1 MKKSILIAAALLLLG
16 AMIPGQPAQA
26 ADNWPKGK
34 KITCIIPWKA
44 GGSADTMARQ
54 LIKFWEPLLGANIII
69 SNREGAATLLGTE
82 LFLKQPKDGSCIYI
96 GTQMYLSAGVVLQGA
111 KFSMDDF
118 AVINFQQFDPITI
131 AVHEESAYKTFQDLV
146 DDIKARPGQVKCG
159 LIYGGAPHLGAVV
172 LQEKLGLDYKDVT
185 YDSGNGYRTAL
196 LGKHVDF
203 IVSNANG
210 DRAIQG
216 KARVLAVADDQRS
229 SIWPDAPTFNEVLG
243 INDFPKLGS
252 ARFVTVHREFKEKY
266 PDRFNKLVE
275 TYKKAFE
282 DPEYVKMREAS
293 GEAEVSF
300 YRGPEESDKMNKALH
315 ALLEQYKS
323 RVDTTQK

>member
-1 MKKSILIAAALLLLG
+1 MKKFVGFVLACMMFACAALS
-16 AMIPGQPAQA
+16 QA
-26 ADNWPKGK
+26 ADNWPQGK
-34 KITCIIPWKA
+34 KITVIVPWAA

-54 LIKFWEPLLGANIII
+54 LIKFWEPVLGTNIIV

-82 LFLKQPKDGSCIYI
+82 LFLKQPQDGSYMYI
-96 GTQMYLSAGVVLQGA
+96 GTQMYMSAGVVLQGA

-118 AVINFQQFDPITI
+118 AVINFQQFDPITV
-131 AVHEESAYKTFQDLV
+131 AVHEESKYKTFQDLI

-159 LIYGGAPHLGAVV
+159 IIYGGAPHLGAVV
-172 LQEKLGLDYKDVT
+172 LREKLGLDFKDVT

-210 DRAIQG
+210 DRAIKG

-229 SIWPDAPTFNEVLG
+229 VIWPDAPTFNEVLKVS
-243 INDFPKLGS
+243 DFPKLGS
-252 ARFVTVHREFKEKY
+252 ARFVAVHKGFKDKY
-266 PDRFNKLVE
+266 PERFAKLVE

-282 DPEYVKMREAS
+282 DPEYVKLREAN
-293 GEAEVSF
+293 GEDTVSS
-300 YRGPEESDKMNKALH
+300 YRGPEASDQMNKDLH
-315 ALLEQYKS
+315 ELLARYKD
-323 RVDTTQK
+323 RIDAAK

>member
-1 MKKSILIAAALLLLG
+1 MKRIFAITAAAMLIGLFVLG
-16 AMIPGQPAQA
+16 RSADA

-34 KITCIIPWKA
+34 KITCVVPWKA

-54 LIKFWEPLLGANIII
+54 LIKFWEPLLDANIIV

-82 LFLKQPKDGSCIYI
+82 LFLKQPKDGSSMYI
-96 GTQMYLSAGVVLQGA
+96 GTQMYMSAGAVLQGA

-118 AVINFQQFDPITI
+118 AVINFQQFDPITV
-131 AVHEESAYKTFQDLV
+131 AVHEDSKYKTFQDLI

-159 LIYGGAPHLGAVV
+159 LVYGGAPHLGAVV
-172 LQEKLGLDYKDVT
+172 LKERLNLDYKDVT
-185 YDSGNGYRTAL
+185 YDSGNAYRTAL

-203 IVSNANG
+203 IMSNANG

-216 KARVLAVADDQRS
+216 KARVLAVADDKRS
-229 SIWPDAPTFNEVLG
+229 PIWPDSPTFNEVLK

-252 ARFVTVHREFKEKY
+252 ARFVAMHKEFKQKY
-266 PDRFNKLVE
+266 PARFDKLVA

-282 DPEYVKMREAS
+282 DPEYVKLRAAN
-293 GEAEVSF
+293 GEDSVSS
-300 YRGPEESDKMNKALH
+300 YRGPEESDRMNHALH
-315 ALLEQYKS
+315 NLLAQYKQ
-323 RVDTTQK
+323 RIDAVK

>member
-1 MKKSILIAAALLLLG
+1 MRKILLIGIAAICIGIILFS
-16 AMIPGQPAQA
+16 QPSKA

-34 KITCIIPWKA
+34 KLTCIVPWKA

-54 LIKFWEPLLGANIII
+54 LFKYWEPLLDANIIV

-82 LFLKQPKDGSCIYI
+82 LFLKQPKDGSYMYI
-96 GTQMYLSAGVVLQGA
+96 GTQMYMSAGVVLQGA

-118 AVINFQQFDPITI
+118 EVINFQQFDPITV
-131 AVHEESAYKTFQDLV
+131 AVHEESKYKTFQDLV
-146 DDIKARPGQVKCG
+146 DDIKARPGEVKCG

-172 LQEKLGLDYKDVT
+172 LQERLGLNYKDVT

-203 IVSNANG
+203 IMSNANG
-210 DRAIQG
+210 DRAIKG
-216 KARVLAVADDQRS
+216 KARVLAVADDKRS
-229 SIWPDAPTFNEVLG
+229 PVWPDAPTFNEVLK

-252 ARFVTVHREFKEKY
+252 ARFVAVHKEFKAKY

-275 TYKKAFE
+275 TYKQAFE
-282 DPEYVKMREAS
+282 NPEYVKLRENN
-293 GEAEVSF
+293 GEDAVSS
-300 YRGPEESDKMNKALH
+300 YRGPEESNKMNKALH

-323 RVDTTQK
+323 RIDATKK

>member
-1 MKKSILIAAALLLLG
+1 MKKQILFGIALLCFSLVVSVQS
-16 AMIPGQPAQA
+16 PKA

-34 KITCIIPWKA
+34 ITCIVPWKA

-54 LIKFWEPLLGANIII
+54 LCKFWEPLLNTNIII

-82 LFLKQPKDGSCIYI
+82 LFLKQPKDGSYIYI
-96 GTQMYLSAGVVLQGA
+96 GTQMYMSAGVVLQGA

-131 AVHEESAYKTFQDLV
+131 TVHEDSKYQTFKDLI

-159 LIYGGAPHLGAVV
+159 LVYGGAPHLGAVV
-172 LQEKLGLDYKDVT
+172 LKEHLGLDYKDVT

-203 IVSNANG
+203 VMSNANG
-210 DRAIQG
+210 DRAIKG
-216 KARVLAVADDQRS
+216 KARVLVVADDTRS
-229 SIWPDAPTFNEVLG
+229 SIWPDAPTFNEALG

-252 ARFVTVHREFKEKY
+252 ARFVAVHKEFKEKY
-266 PDRFNKLVE
+266 PERFNKMVE
-275 TYKKAFE
+275 TYKQAFE
-282 DPEYVKMREAS
+282 NPEYVKMREAS
-293 GEAEVSF
+293 GEDTVSS
-300 YRGPEESDKMNKALH
+300 YRGPEESDKMNHELHNLLARYKNRIKA
-315 ALLEQYKS
+315 AK
-323 RVDTTQK
+323 

>member
-1 MKKSILIAAALLLLG
+1 MKKLVHIAAAALLIGLFVS
-16 AMIPGQPAQA
+16 GQPANA

-34 KITCIIPWKA
+34 KITCIVPWKA

-54 LIKFWEPLLGANIII
+54 LIKFWEPLLGTNIIV

-82 LFLKQPKDGSCIYI
+82 LFLKQPKDGSSMYI
-96 GTQMYLSAGVVLQGA
+96 GTQMYMSAGVVLQGA

-118 AVINFQQFDPITI
+118 SVINFQQFDPITI
-131 AVHEESAYKTFQDLV
+131 AVHEESKYKTFQDLV

-159 LIYGGAPHLGAVV
+159 LVYGGAPHLGAVV
-172 LQEKLGLDYKDVT
+172 LKERLGLDYKDVT

-196 LGKHVDF
+196 LGQHVDF
-203 IVSNANG
+203 IMSNANG

-229 SIWPDAPTFNEVLG
+229 PIWPDAPTFNEVLG
-243 INDFPKLGS
+243 IKDFPKLGS
-252 ARFVTVHREFKEKY
+252 ARFVAVHKQFKEKY
-266 PDRFNKLVE
+266 PERFNKMVE

-282 DPEYVKMREAS
+282 DPEYVKLRVHN
-293 GEAEVSF
+293 GEDSVSS
-300 YRGPEESDKMNKALH
+300 YRGPEESDKMNHELH
-315 ALLEQYKS
+315 NLLARYKS
-323 RVDTTQK
+323 RIDAAK